1 MFHIV
6 EDTECL
12 RELLAEII
20 ETFGRS
26 TMTFSGPLEYLE
38 YARSNTYRKPSAVIT
53 DIRMPHMSGYKM
65 MDEVKSIH
73 PDVSF
78 AVISGEQRV
87 DHQYKD
93 QVSMYIF
100 KPFEGAQIESLVS
113 NFKPRTS

>member
-20 ETFGRS
+20 ESFGRS
-26 TMTFSGPLEYLE
+26 TMTFSGSLEYIE
-38 YARSNTYRKPSAVIT
+38 YARSNAYRKPSAVIT

-73 PDVSF
+73 PDVNF
-78 AVISGEQRV
+78 VVISGEHKV
-87 DHQYKD
+87 DHGYKD

-100 KPFEGAQIESLVS
+100 KPFEGKQIEMLVS
-113 NFKPRTS
+113 SFQPRTS